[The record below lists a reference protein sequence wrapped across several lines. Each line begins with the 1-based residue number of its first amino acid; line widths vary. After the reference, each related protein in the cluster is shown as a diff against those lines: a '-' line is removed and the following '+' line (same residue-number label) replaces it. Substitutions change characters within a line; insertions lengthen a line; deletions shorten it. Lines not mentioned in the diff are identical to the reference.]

1 MGETHKKA
9 KFPDKCQ
16 FTRQTAPGTTK
27 AAAGQ
32 KSNFF
37 SIMTSNKGS
46 QLLIR
51 ESNRATRAMKTYE
64 MQGSNHV
71 RDVFKTKAEPSPT
84 KQSRAQALEKLHGG
98 SGAKSSLQYSTAF
111 KTDLKPILQQVY
123 KKEYGDP
130 VKAQKAR
137 HPYKPHIYQ
146 NPRPPTCVKN

>member
-1 MGETHKKA
+1 MGETQKKTQY
-9 KFPDKCQ
+9 PDKCQ
-16 FTRQTAPGTTK
+16 FSRQTAPGTTK

-46 QLLIR
+46 QLLIN
-51 ESNRATRAMKTYE
+51 ESNRATRATKAYE

-71 RDVFKTKAEPSPT
+71 RDVFKTKVETSPT
-84 KQSRAQALEKLHGG
+84 KQSRAQALDKIHGG

-130 VKAQKAR
+130 IKAQRAR

-146 NPRPPTCVKN
+146 NPKAPIGVKN